1 MFCGV
6 YFGSGRFDLENL
18 LAQKD
23 IPVSAAMVIIHP
35 THRAQADLHAIVGH
49 LDVDHSKLR
58 AAQAGVR
65 PGDLFDLEQLNI
77 IYLNAKALSKVF
89 FGLYHQRIL

>member
-1 MFCGV
+1 MFCRV

-18 LAQKD
+18 LAQENT
-23 IPVSAAMVIIHP
+23 PVFAAMVIIHP
-35 THRAQADLHAIVGH
+35 AHRAQADQHAIVGH

-65 PGDLFDLEQLNI
+65 PGDLFELEQLNV
-77 IYLNAKALSKVF
+77 IYLNAKALGKIF
-89 FGLYHQRIL
+89 FGLDHQRIL